1 MVLCVWDHIYSSV
14 SAETLKK
21 SSPLRLSGGPL
32 ALVSP
37 VTGGVGPFQ
46 NVPAG

>member
-14 SAETLKK
+14 RAETLKK

-37 VTGGVGPFQ
+37 VTGEEGPFQ
-46 NVPAG
+46 KVPAG